1 MNSITRIGILG
12 LLSVLILGCSGPSS
26 DEINRYSEACV
37 NFYKE
42 KRANKGEH
50 VEYRSNWMKDGRL
63 VIALAEKKS
72 ESDSS
77 YTEGLCVVDLK
88 EGTIQLPG
96 LLNQGK
102 WEK

>member
-26 DEINRYSEACV
+26 DKIERYSKECV
-37 NFYKE
+37 KFYKE
-42 KRANKGEH
+42 QRAKNGEH
-50 VEYRSNWMKDGRL
+50 VESRSNWMKDGRL
-63 VIALAEKKS
+63 VIALEVKKS

-77 YTEGLCVVDLK
+77 YTQVLCVADLK

-96 LLNQGK
+96 LFNQGRWDK
-102 WEK
+102 